1 MDIMDKYLGEAV
13 GADFISQFAMKQDP
27 LQVLDN
33 IDFSIRK
40 LEGILKAAGVKS
52 LLRNTKKMS
61 GASGAI
67 RDRLK
72 GKGAWG

>member
-13 GADFISQFAMKQDP
+13 SADFISQFARKQDP
-27 LQVLDN
+27 LQILDS

-40 LEGILKAAGVKS
+40 LEGVLKAAGVKS
-52 LLRNTKKMS
+52 LLRNTKNMS
-61 GASGAI
+61 KASIII

-72 GKGAWG
+72 GKGV